1 MSIPICVFFILFYFI
16 LTYSRNNWF
25 TVGWRNSPYEQLGP
39 GWKVDSDRQV
49 SCLKGNAKPAFFARR
64 CYFYHLGLHTTKNT
78 KTAVAFADIFN
89 GKNIKRVLS
98 FREQQN
104 RYIWWSSKCR
114 EKISVWL
121 SSEIPWSG
129 ASNEGKK
136 SRLPNRIVKE
146 ESNVITCTAGFPFL
160 WYRKYWKWPLP
171 PTMHPGWAWPVG
183 ASYAWRK

>member
-16 LTYSRNNWF
+16 LTYSLNNWF
-25 TVGWRNSPYEQLGP
+25 TVGWGNPPYEQLGP

-49 SCLKGNAKPAFFARR
+49 SCLKGHAKPAFFARR

-89 GKNIKRVLS
+89 GKNRKRYYRSESNKIATSDGHPSAERRFLFDFPPK
-98 FREQQN
+98 FRVAGPLM
-104 RYIWWSSKCR
+104 R
-114 EKISVWL
+114 V
-121 SSEIPWSG
+121 
-129 ASNEGKK
+129 KK

-160 WYRKYWKWPLP
+160 
-171 PTMHPGWAWPVG
+171 
-183 ASYAWRK
+183 

>member
-1 MSIPICVFFILFYFI
+1 MGIPICVFFILFYFI
-16 LTYSRNNWF
+16 LTYSLNNWF
-25 TVGWRNSPYEQLGP
+25 TVGWGNPPYEQLGP

-49 SCLKGNAKPAFFARR
+49 SCLKGHAKPAFFARR

-89 GKNIKRVLS
+89 GKNRKRVLS

-114 EKISVWL
+114 EEISVWL
-121 SSEIPWSG
+121 SSEIPYSG

-160 WYRKYWKWPLP
+160 
-171 PTMHPGWAWPVG
+171 
-183 ASYAWRK
+183 

>member
-16 LTYSRNNWF
+16 LTYLLNNWF
-25 TVGWRNSPYEQLGP
+25 TVGWGNPPYEQLGP
-39 GWKVDSDRQV
+39 GWKVESDRQV
-49 SCLKGNAKPAFFARR
+49 SCLKGHAKPAFFARR

-89 GKNIKRVLS
+89 GKNRKRVLS

-121 SSEIPWSG
+121 SSEIPCSG

-160 WYRKYWKWPLP
+160 
-171 PTMHPGWAWPVG
+171 
-183 ASYAWRK
+183 

>member
-16 LTYSRNNWF
+16 LTYSLNNWF

-49 SCLKGNAKPAFFARR
+49 SCLKGNAKPTFFARR

-89 GKNIKRVLS
+89 GKNRKRVLS

-121 SSEIPWSG
+121 SSEIPCSG

-160 WYRKYWKWPLP
+160 
-171 PTMHPGWAWPVG
+171 
-183 ASYAWRK
+183 